1 MSSDANLYRVVR
13 SPYLAV
19 RKGAFGKLLSKRFVG
34 SQAEAWE
41 LDFGPLGKW
50 HFLPREVERIDA

>member
-19 RKGAFGKLLSKRFVG
+19 RKGAFGTVLRKKFVG
-34 SQAEAWE
+34 STVEAWE
-41 LDFGPLGKW
+41 MDFGPLGKW
-50 HFLPREVERIDA
+50 YFLPREVERLD